1 MNHTRV
7 VVVLSGDPAERAG
20 VTGELLAES
29 GRAALVLTGHPDA
42 VDPRLDTSDEGPVE
56 VRADD
61 PTARLEAYRS
71 GAADPDDEV
80 LAALSAGGDTPLAAV
95 LGWEY
100 ARRAAASGY
109 WDVVVVELDG
119 DLAAVRRIA
128 AAGELAAFVESRW
141 PANVRF
147 ASMAA
152 GARADARVREAHR
165 LALLAGDVAG
175 FLAGPLEVIVVGR
188 APERTAAM
196 AALARGAVRPEV
208 VPDGAGGY
216 RVEYAV
222 PNAPSAP
229 ASVQGDRLH
238 LEHDGFRAVLGLPP
252 LLTRCVLADSTFDAD
267 AGRVR
272 LRFLPDPDLWPQ
284 NLMPTGSA
292 GTAG

>member
-7 VVVLSGDPAERAG
+7 VVVLGGDPAERAG

-29 GRAALVLTGHPDA
+29 GRTALVLTGHPDA

-61 PTARLEAYRS
+61 PTARLEAFRS

-229 ASVQGDRLH
+229 ASVQGDRLR

-252 LLTRCVLADSTFDAD
+252 LLTRCVLVDSTFDAG

-284 NLMPTGSA
+284 NLVPTGSA
-292 GTAG
+292 DTAG

>member
-7 VVVLSGDPAERAG
+7 VVVLGGDPAERAG
-20 VTGELLAES
+20 VTGGLLADP
-29 GRAALVLTGHPDA
+29 GRTALVLTGHPDA

-71 GAADPDDEV
+71 GAADPDDDV

-208 VPDGAGGY
+208 APDGAGGY
-216 RVEYAV
+216 RVEYPV
-222 PNAPSAP
+222 PTPPSAP
-229 ASVQGDRLH
+229 ASVEGDRLR
-238 LEHDGFRAVLGLPP
+238 LEHDGFRATLGLPP
-252 LLTRCVLADSTFDAD
+252 LLTRCVLVDSTFDAD

-284 NLMPTGSA
+284 NLVPSGSA